1 MAAPNII
8 NVTSVIPHTVSI
20 SPADVARNSLVAAP
34 STNQAHKINTII
46 VANVDESTA
55 YNCTVELLLTDG
67 TTYRPIANTV
77 TVPAKGTL
85 TVLDKTKSLYLFD
98 TSVTGEAVSIH
109 ATTESANKL
118 TFTCSYET
126 LS

>member
-20 SPADVARNSLVAAP
+20 SPADVARNSLVTAP

-77 TVPAKGTL
+77 TVTF
-85 TVLDKTKSLYLFD
+85 TNF
-98 TSVTGEAVSIH
+98 H
-109 ATTESANKL
+109 FFFL
-118 TFTCSYET
+118 TFKAFLIFSK
-126 LS
+126 L